1 MILMPRIEHRRIERL
16 KSNRSIR
23 VQAAEPYTEIAPK
36 QHPRYNDRRSRSRDR
51 RQKSVSVSVDRRR
64 GDRRNAHKRLRPE
77 IKALL
82 ENAGGNN
89 AATVKR
95 DGVYIDEDV

>member
-1 MILMPRIEHRRIERL
+1 MILMPRIEHRTIERL

-23 VQAAEPYTEIAPK
+23 VQATEPSTPIAPK
-36 QHPRYNDRRSRSRDR
+36 DHPRYNDRRSRSRDR
-51 RQKSVSVSVDRRR
+51 RQKSIPVANDRRR

-82 ENAGGNN
+82 QNAGGSNP
-89 AATVKR
+89 TTIKR
-95 DGVYIDEDV
+95 DGVYIDENV